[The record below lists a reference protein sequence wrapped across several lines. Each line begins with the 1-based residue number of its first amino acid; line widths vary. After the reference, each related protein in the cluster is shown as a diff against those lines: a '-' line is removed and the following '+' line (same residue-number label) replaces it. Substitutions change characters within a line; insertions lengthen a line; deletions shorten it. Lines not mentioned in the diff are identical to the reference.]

1 MKLLSHKF
9 NLSQLSLLIERM
21 FLIRTVVLF
30 SRPSQVLDP
39 IVNATKIYL
48 EEVNTNNRQIE
59 NR

>member
-1 MKLLSHKF
+1 
-9 NLSQLSLLIERM
+9 M

-30 SRPSQVLDP
+30 SPPSQVLDP
-39 IVNATKIYL
+39 IANATKIYL

>member
-21 FLIRTVVLF
+21 FLIRTIVLF

-39 IVNATKIYL
+39 IANATKIYL

>member
-1 MKLLSHKF
+1 
-9 NLSQLSLLIERM
+9 M